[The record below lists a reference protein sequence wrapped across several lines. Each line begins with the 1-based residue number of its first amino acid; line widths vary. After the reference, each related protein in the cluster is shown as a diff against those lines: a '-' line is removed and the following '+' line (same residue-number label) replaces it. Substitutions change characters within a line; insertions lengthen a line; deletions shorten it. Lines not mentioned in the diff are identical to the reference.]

1 MRPPRKP
8 GKSPP
13 VSPAKTTDRSG
24 SFPRPRARPDTLPVP
39 PSVTPVCVAGEAGPV
54 PGGCG
59 QDADR
64 FPGAGHEGSPSRLK
78 QGGACLWGTHD
89 WTGDWRGSP
98 LAFRAAAGTTRTINP
113 RAPPWIRCRHPRR
126 ETEFAR
132 QKTPNGT
139 RSGVMYSY
147 LVAARDRVPAEYPS
161 QHGGHRNEA
170 KTRGRM
176 ARVKA
181 KAYARIPRLDSRNA
195 SGHQQQRAA

>member
-13 VSPAKTTDRSG
+13 VSPAKTTDRRT
-24 SFPRPRARPDTLPVP
+24 FLPRPQALPDTLPVP

-59 QDADR
+59 QDAGR

-98 LAFRAAAGTTRTINP
+98 LAFRAAAGTARTNP

-126 ETEFAR
+126 ETEFVR